1 MATFKNRD
9 ISPNKQLLF
18 IIRHSLTEIFI
29 WDYGMVKNAAA
40 APFAFPLSEDVI
52 YSMLMCGSAGGR
64 SCSPGGAGEVWAVLG
79 QTLQGFFCGQT
90 PPGISSLQPLPAL
103 LLPSVPSPVHPQCPG
118 LVRKLGFLPWEAAE
132 CAANRFNSGK
142 GQLVS
147 PFSGAAVPLP
157 SLRQSLAG
165 AQFLIL

>member
-52 YSMLMCGSAGGR
+52 YSMLMLGSAGGW

-79 QTLQGFFCGQT
+79 QTLQGLFVDKPPLGSAHCSPSQPCSSPLCPAQSIPSAQGLSGNWDFCHGKQQNVQQT
-90 PPGISSLQPLPAL
+90 D
-103 LLPSVPSPVHPQCPG
+103 
-118 LVRKLGFLPWEAAE
+118 
-132 CAANRFNSGK
+132 
-142 GQLVS
+142 
-147 PFSGAAVPLP
+147 
-157 SLRQSLAG
+157 
-165 AQFLIL
+165 LIQGRDN